1 MQTPAVTNDNQDGF
15 FRMITVYTF
24 SRNLAFLLII
34 ILLAG
39 CARAIDGLPIVY
51 QPELR
56 QGTLFTQENVAQLE
70 PGMNER
76 QVRFLLGPATI
87 EDPFI
92 DDRWD
97 YVYQLEPR
105 STKAEP
111 VTKRLTVYFDQG
123 ALIGAEGEYIEPGHP
138 LYR

>member
-1 MQTPAVTNDNQDGF
+1 
-15 FRMITVYTF
+15 MITVYTF
-24 SRNLAFLLII
+24 GRNLAFLLII
-34 ILLAG
+34 IFLAG

-70 PGMNER
+70 PGMTER

-92 DDRWD
+92 TDRWD
-97 YVYQLEPR
+97 YVYQTEPR
-105 STKAEP
+105 STDATP
-111 VTKRLTVYFDQG
+111 VSKKLTVYFENG
-123 ALIGAEGEYIEPGHP
+123 LLIGAEGEYIDAGHP

>member
-1 MQTPAVTNDNQDGF
+1 
-15 FRMITVYTF
+15 MITVYTF

-87 EDPFI
+87 KDPFT
-92 DDRWD
+92 DGRWD

-105 STKAEP
+105 STQAEP

-123 ALIGAEGEYIEPGHP
+123 LLIGAEGEYIEPGHP

>member
-1 MQTPAVTNDNQDGF
+1 
-15 FRMITVYTF
+15 MITVYTF

-39 CARAIDGLPIVY
+39 CARAIDGMPIVY

-87 EDPFI
+87 EDPFT

>member
-1 MQTPAVTNDNQDGF
+1 
-15 FRMITVYTF
+15 MITVYTF
-24 SRNLAFLLII
+24 GRNLAFLLII

-39 CARAIDGLPIVY
+39 CARAIDGLPVVY

-56 QGTLFTQENVAQLE
+56 QGTLFTEENVAQLQ
-70 PGMNER
+70 PGMTER

-92 DDRWD
+92 ADRWD

-105 STKAEP
+105 SAKSEP
-111 VTKRLTVYFDQG
+111 ISKRLTVYFEEG
-123 ALIGAEGEYIEPGHP
+123 LLVGAEGEYINAGHS